1 MPNRNEA
8 IELGNQTLVWPDIE
22 VDYVTVRDEHGLRHA
37 VSVKASEEE
46 KAASYA
52 AALRRELGGV
62 EHQLAH
68 LDDEPPPWVVEVPN
82 RETVE
87 RTRTSLEGTKAKILD
102 ELKQLE
108 PEPTKAK
115 KTA

>member
-1 MPNRNEA
+1 MRKDQA
-8 IELGNQTLVWPDIE
+8 IEGPNQTLAWPDIE
-22 VDYVTVRDEHGLRHA
+22 VDHYFTRDADGLRHA

>member
-1 MPNRNEA
+1 MRRDQA
-8 IELGNQTLVWPDIE
+8 VELPNQTLAYDTGE
-22 VDYVTVRDEHGLRHA
+22 VDHYYIRDEDGLRRA

-46 KAASYA
+46 QAASYA
-52 AALRRELGGV
+52 AALRRELAGV
-62 EHQLAH
+62 EWRLKH
-68 LDDEPPPWVVEVPN
+68 LDDEPPPWQLEVPN

-102 ELKQLE
+102 ELKRLE